1 MILVIVVAALAILAL
16 VTQAGVF
23 ALQRAYPARGRMIEV
38 AGATLNVVDIGP
50 RDAAGPP
57 LVMIH
62 GASSNLE
69 VMRQPLGER
78 LARNHRVILID
89 RPGHGWS
96 TRARQEDS
104 TPAIQG
110 RMIDEALEKLGV
122 GPAIL
127 VVHSWSGA
135 LGARMALDHPRRVA
149 GLVMLAPV
157 AYPWRGGI
165 GWYTKLV
172 AIPVIGPLLAYT
184 ITLPLGY
191 FLAGPGAR
199 GVFLPQVM
207 PDGFVGNTA
216 TALVLRPREFLAN
229 ARDVVTLRAAVEEQA
244 PRYVDIRVPA
254 VVISGEVDKTVTT
267 NIHSRAFAKAVP
279 NAKLIVLPDVGHMV
293 QNAAPGLVI
302 SEIEAM
308 IGELARSTAAANWGN
323 SLMHCSK

>member
-1 MILVIVVAALAILAL
+1 MILAIVVAALAILAL
-16 VTQAGVF
+16 ITQAGVF
-23 ALQRAYPARGRMIEV
+23 ALQRAHPALGRMIEV
-38 AGATLNVVDIGP
+38 AGATLNVIDIGP
-50 RDAAGPP
+50 RGAPGPP
-57 LVMIH
+57 VVMIH

-69 VMRQPLGER
+69 VMRQPLGEM

-96 TRARQEDS
+96 TRARRQDS

-110 RMIDEALEKLGV
+110 RMIEEALEKLRV

-135 LGARMALDHPRRVA
+135 LGARMALDYPRRVA

-157 AYPWRGGI
+157 AYPWRGGV
-165 GWYTKLV
+165 GWYTRLV

-191 FLAGPGAR
+191 FLAESGAR
-199 GVFLPQVM
+199 GAFLPQVM

-216 TALVLRPREFLAN
+216 TALLLRPREFLAN
-229 ARDVVTLRAAVEEQA
+229 ARDIVTLRAAVEEQA
-244 PRYVDIRVPA
+244 PRYADIRVST
-254 VVISGEVDKTVTT
+254 VVISGEVDKTITT
-267 NIHSRAFAKAVP
+267 NIHSRPFAKAVP

-293 QNAAPGLVI
+293 QNAAPELVI

-308 IGELARSTAAANWGN
+308 IGEIAPSTTAAQ
-323 SLMHCSK
+323 

>member
-1 MILVIVVAALAILAL
+1 MILVTVVAALAILAL

-50 RDAAGPP
+50 RDAPGPP
-57 LVMIH
+57 VVMIH

-157 AYPWRGGI
+157 AYPWRGGV

-267 NIHSRAFAKAVP
+267 NIHSRPFAKAVP

-293 QNAAPGLVI
+293 QNAAPELVI
-302 SEIEAM
+302 SEIETM
-308 IGELARSTAAANWGN
+308 IGEIAQGTAAAAAGP
-323 SLMHCSK
+323 SH

>member
-1 MILVIVVAALAILAL
+1 MLLVIVVAALAILAL

-23 ALQRAYPARGRMIEV
+23 ALQRAYPARGKMIEV

-50 RDAAGPP
+50 RDAPGPP
-57 LVMIH
+57 VVMIH

-69 VMRQPLGER
+69 VMRQPLGET

-96 TRARQEDS
+96 TRARRQDS

-122 GPAIL
+122 GPVIL

-135 LGARMALDHPRRVA
+135 LGARMALDYPERVA

-157 AYPWRGGI
+157 AYPWRGGV

-172 AIPVIGPLLAYT
+172 AVPVIGPLLAYP

-191 FLAGPGAR
+191 FLAESGAR

-229 ARDVVTLRAAVEEQA
+229 ARDIVTLRAAVAQQA
-244 PRYVDIRVPA
+244 PRYGDIRVPT
-254 VVISGEVDKTVTT
+254 VVISGELDKTITT
-267 NIHSRAFAKAVP
+267 NIHSRPFAKAVP

-293 QNAAPGLVI
+293 QNAAPELVI

-308 IGELARSTAAANWGN
+308 IGKLARGTAAAAAGP
-323 SLMHCSK
+323 SL